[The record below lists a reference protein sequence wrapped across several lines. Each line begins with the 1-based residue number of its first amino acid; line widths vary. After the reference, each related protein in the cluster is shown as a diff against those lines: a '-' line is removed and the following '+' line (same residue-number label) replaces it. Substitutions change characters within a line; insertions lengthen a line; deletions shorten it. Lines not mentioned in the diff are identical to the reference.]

1 MPNWMNNII
10 RVETRKTGNQQLI
23 VDFLKKYLT
32 TVDDHTMFD
41 FNKVIP
47 APDKELE
54 YRSHDERLKNP
65 QPNIAWRR
73 KHWGVKWN
81 SLGNQCFD
89 YDRILNS
96 RSDLGAIHIF
106 FMTAWH
112 PPYPIIKKVILDNPD
127 LDIRWDYY
135 SYESDYGGSIG
146 YENYKNAYI
155 WETQYKFKLDKDKEE
170 YMEE

>member
-10 RVETRKTGNQQLI
+10 RVESRKHDNQELV

-32 TVDDHTMFD
+32 TIDDHTFFD

-47 APDKELE
+47 APDKDLE
-54 YRSHDERLKNP
+54 YRPREERLKNP
-65 QPNIAWRR
+65 QPDIAWRR

-81 SLGNQCFD
+81 SFGNQCFD

-96 RSDLGAIHIF
+96 SSDLGAIHIF

-127 LDIRWDYY
+127 LDIGWDYY

-146 YENYKNAYI
+146 YENYKEEYI
-155 WETQYKFKLDKDKEE
+155 WDCQYKFKFDKEE
-170 YMEE
+170 YLKKE